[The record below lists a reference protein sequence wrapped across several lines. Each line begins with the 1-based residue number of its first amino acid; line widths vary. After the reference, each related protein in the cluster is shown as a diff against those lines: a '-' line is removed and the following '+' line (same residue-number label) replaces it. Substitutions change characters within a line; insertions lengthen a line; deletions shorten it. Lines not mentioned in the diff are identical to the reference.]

1 MTQTRK
7 IEIFSAGCTVCDNAI
22 QMVRDIACPSCDISI
37 LDMTDTAIAKRA
49 DQIGINSLPAILIDG
64 ELAECCSGRGAEEAL
79 LRKAG
84 IGQPLS

>member
-7 IEIFSAGCTVCDNAI
+7 IEIFSAGCMVCDDVVQLVQN
-22 QMVRDIACPSCDISI
+22 IACPSCDISV
-37 LDMTDTAIAKRA
+37 LDMKDTAVAERA
-49 DQIGINSLPAILIDG
+49 NRAGINSVPAILIDG
-64 ELAECCSGRGAEEAL
+64 ELADCCSGRGPEEAS